1 MFYYNLNSIIYLNI
15 TNKAKLIIIDLRM
28 SELKKIEKILKGNK
42 EYIKKKFYVE
52 KIGVFGSYSKGKE
65 TPESDIDIL
74 VEFNGPIGWDFI
86 ELNEY
91 LELIIG
97 KKVDLVSIKA
107 LKPQLK
113 DDIINKVV
121 YI

>member
-1 MFYYNLNSIIYLNI
+1 
-15 TNKAKLIIIDLRM
+15 M

-42 EYIKKKFYVE
+42 ENIKKKFYVE
-52 KIGVFGSYSKGKE
+52 KIGIFGSFSKGEE
-65 TPESDIDIL
+65 TPDSDVDIL

-86 ELNEY
+86 ELNDY
-91 LELIIG
+91 LEHILG

-113 DDIINKVV
+113 DDILNEVV